1 MGVALTLGSC
11 LVNSV
16 PGVMVR
22 VCFPWLGVWDLL
34 RGMMIIVMGV
44 VGGFVGLIGLVNA
57 AVSS

>member
-44 VGGFVGLIGLVNA
+44 VGGFVGLIGLVNV

>member
-16 PGVMVR
+16 PGVMAKG
-22 VCFPWLGVWDLL
+22 CSPWLGVWDLL
-34 RGMMIIVMGV
+34 RDMMIIVMGV

>member
-44 VGGFVGLIGLVNA
+44 VGGFVGLIGLVNM